1 MEQHMGGSGDRTV
14 QEGRQAATKRETDRD
29 MRGVRPPDGLMTTG
43 NITAGSRTPTVM
55 IAVA

>member
-1 MEQHMGGSGDRTV
+1 MGGSGDRTV